1 MELRVIDFDILTRNF
16 QPYVDGYKNI
26 ESEKRAMLD
35 SIQPVRKEME
45 SIMKS
50 ASSILDEVSQQ
61 KSAER
66 FRTLQD
72 SLMKS
77 DNDFKYKLK
86 GLQEDLNTSVFEQ
99 LSEIVSVWAKENSI
113 NVVMDKMEVIFNT
126 DDIDATEDILS
137 VVKEKGL
144 FYKVEVIEDEKVEE
158 VEIIDEKVKSG
169 QTFDLIADYAEP
181 LPVKIIADLLGFPES
196 EEHLL
201 RPWSQA
207 IVKMYE
213 VNPTVQYQSEAKV
226 AAQEFADYVRALAE
240 SRKKTPG
247 ADLISDLAIVEEN
260 GEKLNMHELVATCV
274 LLLNAGHE
282 ASVNAFGNGMVAA
295 LQRPDQTALLRDNSR
310 GITNTALEEF
320 MRFDAPLHMFE
331 RTATADT
338 EIGGVSIK
346 EGQKIAALIGSANRD
361 ETVFSSPES
370 MDLTRD
376 PNPHIGFGA
385 GIHFCIG
392 APLARLEMSVSLPA
406 LWEKYPHMQLAGDA
420 IRRPTFVLRGYES
433 VAISA

>member
-1 MELRVIDFDILTRNF
+1 MIDFTDPAFVSNPYPALKELRAA
-16 QPYVDGYKNI
+16 G
-26 ESEKRAMLD
+26 
-35 SIQPVRKEME
+35 QPVWHEGMQMFLAARH
-45 SIMKS
+45 SDANDVFRNKS
-50 ASSILDEVSQQ
+50 LGRIFTEKSPEFEWEIFNWLHADSILDSEPPKHTRLRSLVAKAFNRQ
-61 KSAER
+61 KIEGMRPAVGR
-66 FRTLQD
+66 IT
-72 SLMKS
+72 
-77 DNDFKYKLK
+77 
-86 GLQEDLNTSVFEQ
+86 EQ
-99 LSEIVSVWAKENSI
+99 LL
-113 NVVMDKMEVIFNT
+113 
-126 DDIDATEDILS
+126 DA
-137 VVKEKGL
+137 
-144 FYKVEVIEDEKVEE
+144 
-158 VEIIDEKVKSG
+158 IDEKVKTG

-361 ETVFSSPES
+361 ETVFSSPEL

-433 VAISA
+433 VAISV